1 MGAEDVQI
9 ASPDVGGGDNNGQ
22 LKWQRMDSKGIND
35 GRRRSMPILYRSM
48 PDIFKEEDLK
58 RNRNHQLS
66 RRRSVPDLRSLANM
80 QDGSPLRLSVL
91 DKKFEKQRRK
101 SLDVNDN
108 IAAVLQSYQ
117 NDDDANINGQ
127 NAVS

>member
-1 MGAEDVQI
+1 MG
-9 ASPDVGGGDNNGQ
+9 
-22 LKWQRMDSKGIND
+22 
-35 GRRRSMPILYRSM
+35 MPILYRSM
-48 PDIFKEEDLK
+48 PDIFKEDNVK

-66 RRRSVPDLRSLANM
+66 RRKSVPDLRSLANM

-117 NDDDANINGQ
+117 NDENNDEHRKMNGQ
-127 NAVS
+127 NAINKKMSIDSTRESEEDVIS